1 MPFTVVVPDIHLF
14 NDDKQEFINIKGET
28 FKIEHSLVSVAK
40 WEAKWH
46 KPFLSKDVKTEEE
59 FRDYIKCMTLTQNVR
74 PEIYDYIPVPVI
86 QEIIKYT
93 EDPMTATTIS
103 NTNKKTSR
111 KIITA
116 EVIYGWMIGLNMPVE
131 VFQKWHLNRLM
142 TLIEVVN
149 EQNNPSKK
157 MSKRE
162 TLASNRALNEARRK
176 RLHTK
181 G

>member
-1 MPFTVVVPDIHLF
+1 MPFTVVVPDIQLF
-14 NDDKQEFINIKGET
+14 DDDKQEFINIKGET

-46 KPFLSKDVKTEEE
+46 KPFLSKDTKTEEE
-59 FRDYIKCMTLTQNVR
+59 LRDYIRCMTVTQNVK
-74 PEIYDYIPVPVI
+74 PEIYDYIPFSVI

-93 EDPMTATTIS
+93 EDPMTATTIK

-131 VFQKWHLNRLM
+131 VFQKWHLNRLI

-149 EQNNPSKK
+149 EQNQPSKK
-157 MSKRE
+157 MSKRD